1 MDDPAPVVSQ
11 LEEKNALA
19 LAIVP
24 VSGKNKFNI
33 IQRSYHQYVCIFSH
47 HIYLFLPVEQPVS
60 TTDFTNGNSS
70 GWELAL
76 VTAPSSNEVAAANSK
91 LVNK

>member
-1 MDDPAPVVSQ
+1 M
-11 LEEKNALA
+11 
-19 LAIVP
+19 
-24 VSGKNKFNI
+24 
-33 IQRSYHQYVCIFSH
+33 
-47 HIYLFLPVEQPVS
+47 FLPVEQPVS